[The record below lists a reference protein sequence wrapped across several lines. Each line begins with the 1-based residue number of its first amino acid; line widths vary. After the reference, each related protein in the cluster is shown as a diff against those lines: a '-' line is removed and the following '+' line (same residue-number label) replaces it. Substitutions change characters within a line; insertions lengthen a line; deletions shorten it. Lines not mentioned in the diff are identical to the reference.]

1 MPPTPRLAR
10 LLHPAFL
17 ASVALLL
24 VNDHVLKST
33 APGVVTGKLSD
44 VAGLVV
50 LPVLLCVL
58 GGVSTRRAAWAVH
71 GLVGAVFALMQFVPA
86 GDWLST
92 LGRLVGT
99 RLRHTADP
107 TDLLT
112 LAVLPLGVWI
122 VCTAPP
128 RGRPGTAWLRVPAL
142 GTALL
147 AVLGTSAP
155 LVQPLM
161 NDTPLLEAPNA
172 DVAFA
177 RMEQRLRAVG
187 LDVTLVKWGDPSVL
201 PEGTRRYRIA
211 FRQSG
216 PPSDTLSVE
225 VQLWTRWASPVLL
238 AESSKVQARWISGR
252 RDPLTIS
259 ELHAVVQARV
269 LAPLSAAGVDTDSL
283 STRSSAP
290 RR

>member
-1 MPPTPRLAR
+1 MPPTPRLPR

-17 ASVALLL
+17 GSVALLL
-24 VNDHVLKST
+24 VNDHVFKAAS
-33 APGVVTGKLSD
+33 PSVVTGKLSD

-58 GGVSTRRAAWAVH
+58 AGVSTRRAAWAVH
-71 GLVGAVFALMQFVPA
+71 GLIGTVFGLMQFVPS

-92 LGRLVGT
+92 LGRLAGAP
-99 RLRHTADP
+99 LHHTADP
-107 TDLLT
+107 TDLLA
-112 LAVLPLGVWI
+112 LVVLPLGVWI

-128 RGRPGTAWLRVPAL
+128 RGRPELAWLRVPVL
-142 GTALL
+142 GAALL
-147 AVLGTSAP
+147 AVLGTSRP

-161 NDTPLLEAPNA
+161 NDTPLLEAPTA

-201 PEGTRRYRIA
+201 PEGIRRYRIA

-216 PPSDTLSVE
+216 PPSDTLLVV
-225 VQLWTRWASPVLL
+225 VQLWTRWSPPVLL
-238 AESSKVQARWISGR
+238 AESSKVQARWISGH
-252 RDPLTIS
+252 RDPLTVS

-269 LAPLSAAGVDTDSL
+269 MAPLSAAGVDTDSL
-283 STRSSAP
+283 SIPSSAP